1 MVLYNLCLK
10 EAQPSIHVRLP
21 PALHD
26 QLRHAAEDQRMSL
39 NSLVVALLAA
49 GVGWKVEAQK

>member
-1 MVLYNLCLK
+1 MPQ

-26 QLRHAAEDQRMSL
+26 QLRHAAEDQRISL